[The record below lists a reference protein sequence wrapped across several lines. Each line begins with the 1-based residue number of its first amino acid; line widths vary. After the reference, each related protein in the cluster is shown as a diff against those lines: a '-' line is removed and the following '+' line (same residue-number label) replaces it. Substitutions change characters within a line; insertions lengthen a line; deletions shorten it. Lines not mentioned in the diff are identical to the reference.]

1 MILAIYCCGGH
12 GREVLTLANWI
23 NEFDNRWNEIIFVDD
38 NQQNSFPVKN
48 KVFTFEQIKKKYNSN
63 DCEFVIAS
71 GEPYLLKK
79 LSEKV
84 LDNNYKLTNLVAP
97 DVRIESVLQ
106 IDQGSI
112 IQKQTVITCDVT
124 IGKSS
129 CINFSSVLHHDVN
142 IGDYCFIAANSTI
155 CGNVV
160 INNGTYIGAG
170 SIIRDEIKIGS
181 NCIIGMGSVVTSDV
195 PDNSVVYGNPA
206 KVIRSNNGQ
215 RVFK

>member
-23 NEFDNRWNEIIFVDD
+23 NEVDNRWNGIVFVDD
-38 NQQNSFPVKN
+38 NQNYSFTVKN
-48 KVFTFEQIKKKYNSN
+48 RVLTFEQIRAKYNSS

-71 GEPYLLKK
+71 GEPYLLKT

-84 LDNNYKLTNLVAP
+84 LDNNYKLSNLVAP
-97 DVRIESVLQ
+97 DVRTESVLQ
-106 IDQGSI
+106 IDQGYI
-112 IQKQTVITCDVT
+112 IQKHTVITCDVK
-124 IGKSS
+124 IGRSS

-142 IGDYCFIAANSTI
+142 IGDYCFIAANTTI

-160 INNGTYIGAG
+160 INNSTYIGAG